1 MLKFCFSRQ
10 LTQLSFN
17 LHSVVCKSSVSS
29 IFKIFIVLLMFIP
42 HARHPMGSMGPSTW
56 FVYLVLKIF
65 GMLRIRSVHAKL
77 RGQLRSVYTTF
88 WDYFFKFL
96 PLHGLLSPFQFPGL
110 AFMVFQTESQVVVC
124 LFFLP
129 GSDAHC
135 NNYTYVPRASC
146 LRFVKKTHKL
156 HNRKRMLVLSCNT
169 RAIKVHHNRLH
180 SPVKED

>member
-1 MLKFCFSRQ
+1 MENVEILFQRQ

-42 HARHPMGSMGPSTW
+42 HVHHPVGSMGPSPW
-56 FVYLVLKIF
+56 SVCLVLKIF
-65 GMLRIRSVHAKL
+65 GMLRIRSLHAKL

-96 PLHGLLSPFQFPGL
+96 PLHGLLSPFPFPGP

-124 LFFLP
+124 FFLTWLGCTLQQLYLCP
-129 GSDAHC
+129 QGQLFKIC
-135 NNYTYVPRASC
+135 QKNPQVTQQEKNVGIE
-146 LRFVKKTHKL
+146 L
-156 HNRKRMLVLSCNT
+156 
-169 RAIKVHHNRLH
+169 
-180 SPVKED
+180 